1 MTMKTPNRRVLL
13 LSSDDEPIAELEAAL
28 DDAGYEIRRCV
39 EPGADSFPCVAL
51 QGGGVC
57 PLDDGLIDVA
67 LDVRSH
73 PWPKPTL
80 REEGVRCALRERVP
94 LAVAG
99 RSAFSPFDR
108 WAEVTVEGISSAV
121 DACDR
126 AIRSSLDRHRA
137 AAAEAVTSVL
147 ETHGLADAP
156 VAVAVDRR
164 AGQLHV
170 EITAHVPKDLRTV
183 VVARA
188 GSAVRRLDRAARAI
202 EIDLREPDWHAL
214 NVACVEPWLD
224 E

>member
-39 EPGADSFPCVAL
+39 EPGADAFPCVAL
-51 QGGGVC
+51 QGGGMC

-67 LDVRSH
+67 LDIRSH

-80 REEGVRCALRERVP
+80 REEGVRCALRARVP
-94 LAVAG
+94 VAVAG

-108 WAEVTVEGISSAV
+108 WAEVTVDGISGAV

-126 AIRSSLDRHRA
+126 AIRASLDRHRVA
-137 AAAEAVTSVL
+137 AAAAVTSVL
-147 ETHGLADAP
+147 DMHGQADAP

-164 AGQLHV
+164 AGQLHI
-170 EITAHVPKDLRTV
+170 EITACVPKDLRTV

-188 GSAVRRLDRAARAI
+188 GSAVRQLDRAARAI

-214 NVACVEPWLD
+214 NQACVEPWLD
-224 E
+224 D